1 MLEISLDWSIA
12 DGYELFNPPP
22 AGVQALRVVSRNG
35 QHLFFGSING
45 VKNGSPLTARV
56 NMASVLVE
64 GRFFFDIIL
73 STSSSSYLIAAPM
86 THTATSLTIEED
98 DEDDEEYEDEED
110 DEEDEDEEDDEER
123 EDEGDA
129 EEDED
134 DDTDGVEV
142 ELVVGPN
149 PTDILSSLM
158 RDLATTN
165 MAFTFG
171 FNRSARNVALWVHQ
185 SVLSHQPYMASL
197 IDKLQDVESSDESSI
212 SGVKS
217 THVTE
222 YSLESYCSLIR
233 FLYTGTIDLDVDL
246 EDFAIVVEGLY
257 GTGSTKEVDEDG
269 IKRRTDWRELFQ
281 VADCYE
287 VKGLREHCKG
297 KIVASIAKEN
307 ALEMLFKFAYKYK
320 DMKDVL
326 LQFVAD
332 NMDLLF
338 IQAKG
343 EDPFEAYKDHP
354 ARHSLLIQALQLKF
368 KVVSW
373 DQMLC

>member
-1 MLEISLDWSIA
+1 
-12 DGYELFNPPP
+12 
-22 AGVQALRVVSRNG
+22 
-35 QHLFFGSING
+35 
-45 VKNGSPLTARV
+45 
-56 NMASVLVE
+56 MASVLVE
-64 GRFFFDIIL
+64 SRFFFDIIL
-73 STSSSSYLIAAPM
+73 STSSSSYLIVAPM
-86 THTATSLTIEED
+86 THTTTSLTIDDD
-98 DEDDEEYEDEED
+98 DEDDEEYEEEED
-110 DEEDEDEEDDEER
+110 VEEDEDEEDV
-123 EDEGDA
+123 

-134 DDTDGVEV
+134 EEDAEDDEDDEDAEDDEDENNERVEV
-142 ELVVGPN
+142 ELVVGPK

-197 IDKLQDVESSDESSI
+197 IDKLPDVESSGDSSI

-217 THVTE
+217 IHVTE
-222 YSLESYCSLIR
+222 YSLESYCSLVR

-246 EDFAIVVEGLY
+246 EDFAVGCPPNKPYSATNCKKRPIVEGLY
-257 GTGSTKEVDEDG
+257 TMGSTKEGDEVG
-269 IKRRTDWRELFQ
+269 VKRRTDWRELFQ

-287 VKGLREHCKG
+287 VKRLREHCKG

-320 DMKDVL
+320 DMQDLL

-338 IQAKG
+338 VQAKG

-354 ARHSLLIQALQLKF
+354 ERHSLLIQALQLKF

-373 DQMLC
+373 NQMLR